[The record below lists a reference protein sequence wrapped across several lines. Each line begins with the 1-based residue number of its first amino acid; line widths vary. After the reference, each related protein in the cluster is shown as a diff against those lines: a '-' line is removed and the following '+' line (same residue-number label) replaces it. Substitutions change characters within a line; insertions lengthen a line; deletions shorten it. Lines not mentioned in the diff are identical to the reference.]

1 MPTITITNNVK
12 ATPDQVWAILADMPA
27 TRSWLPGVVTARMED
42 TVRIC
47 QMADGPEVHEQ
58 ISDINPQQRS
68 YQFRHLRV
76 PLPVAESAGTFTVS
90 AGPTSDTAV
99 VTLRT
104 TFEPLDPTVADQ
116 LTTMIRAAYQQS
128 LESLRR
134 FAEDNTT
141 WDA

>member
-1 MPTITITNNVK
+1 VPTITITNNVK

-27 TRSWLPGVVTARMED
+27 TRSWLPGVVAARMD
-42 TVRIC
+42 GIVRIC
-47 QMADGPEVHEQ
+47 QMADGQEVHEQ
-58 ISDINPQQRS
+58 ISDIDPKQRS
-68 YQFRHLRV
+68 YHFRHLRV
-76 PLPVAESAGTFTVS
+76 PLPVAASAGTFTVT
-90 AGPTSDTAV
+90 AGPTSGTAV

-104 TFEPLDPTVADQ
+104 TFEPLDPVATDH
-116 LTTMIRAAYQQS
+116 LTTMIGGAYQQS